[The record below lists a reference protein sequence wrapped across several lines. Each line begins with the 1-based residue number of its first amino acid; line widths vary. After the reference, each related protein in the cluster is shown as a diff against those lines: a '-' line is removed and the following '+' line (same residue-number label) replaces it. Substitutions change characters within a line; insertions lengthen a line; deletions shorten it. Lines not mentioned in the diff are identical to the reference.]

1 MVKSHSEATRA
12 LINRIGS
19 GEIGYLN
26 KPVSHAIE
34 LLDSIA
40 SDETMPEALRSKA
53 AYAAAN
59 LVLAELEEN

>member
-1 MVKSHSEATRA
+1 MNKSYSERTRK
-12 LINRIGS
+12 LISSIGS

-26 KPVSHAIE
+26 KPVTHAIE

-40 SDETMPEALRSKA
+40 SDDHISAELRSKA

-59 LVLAELEEN
+59 LVLAELE

>member
-1 MVKSHSEATRA
+1 MKPCSAATRA
-12 LINRIGS
+12 LVNRIGS

-26 KPVSHAIE
+26 KPVTHAIE

-40 SDETMPEALRSKA
+40 ADERMPEELRTKA

-59 LVLAELEEN
+59 LVLAELES